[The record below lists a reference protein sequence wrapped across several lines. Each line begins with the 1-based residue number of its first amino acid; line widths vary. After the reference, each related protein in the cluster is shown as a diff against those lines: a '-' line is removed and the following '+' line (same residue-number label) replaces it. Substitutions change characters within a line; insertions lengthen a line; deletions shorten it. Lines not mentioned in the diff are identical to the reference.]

1 MVHPFMAYSFRV
13 YYFCAIWIALFAL
26 TLWDYLL
33 DSFVTHSSSSLEI
46 CNLTGDHNAIPQ
58 IMLIFIFV

>member
-13 YYFCAIWIALFAL
+13 YYFCAIWIACI
-26 TLWDYLL
+26 WYYLL
-33 DSFVTHSSSSLEI
+33 DSFVTHSSSLEI